1 MATKHSDG
9 LHAQKQICS
18 PKLVAN

>member
-1 MATKHSDG
+1 MATKHSHG